1 MSKRAEPKL
10 VTFTPAETFTGY
22 PDGKT
27 AVLFR
32 AGVES
37 QPVTG
42 AFAQLMRD
50 KGLVVPRTPH
60 TEISNGRTRS
70 IGPGSGAAVEQ
81 SSEESVE

>member
-27 AVLFR
+27 AVLFK

-37 QPVTG
+37 EPVAE

-50 KGLVVPRTPH
+50 KGHVAPRTQLHQPNED
-60 TEISNGRTRS
+60 TPE
-70 IGPGSGAAVEQ
+70 
-81 SSEESVE
+81 

>member
-27 AVLFR
+27 KTLFK

-37 QPVTG
+37 PPVTE

-50 KGLVVPRTPH
+50 KGLVTPRTQLHQP
-60 TEISNGRTRS
+60 
-70 IGPGSGAAVEQ
+70 
-81 SSEESVE
+81 SEEASE